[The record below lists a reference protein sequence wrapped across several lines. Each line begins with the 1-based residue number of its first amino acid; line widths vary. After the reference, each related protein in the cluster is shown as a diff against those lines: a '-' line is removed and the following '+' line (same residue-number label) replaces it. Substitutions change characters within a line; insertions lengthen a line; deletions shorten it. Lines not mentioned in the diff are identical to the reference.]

1 MEKDYVVPEGFQ
13 VYGTETICYYKDGVL
28 YTNVAAPKI
37 LVADSG
43 DLDDLKSA
51 VPIGSMAFTA
61 SGQQK
66 WMLGLDGEWVEMDG

>member
-13 VYGTETICYYKDGVL
+13 VYGTETICYFKDNVL

-37 LVADSG
+37 LVSG
-43 DLDDLKSA
+43 SDDLDDLKSV
-51 VPIGSMAFTA
+51 VPIGSTAFTA

-66 WMLGLDGEWVEMDG
+66 WMLGLDGEWVEMAE